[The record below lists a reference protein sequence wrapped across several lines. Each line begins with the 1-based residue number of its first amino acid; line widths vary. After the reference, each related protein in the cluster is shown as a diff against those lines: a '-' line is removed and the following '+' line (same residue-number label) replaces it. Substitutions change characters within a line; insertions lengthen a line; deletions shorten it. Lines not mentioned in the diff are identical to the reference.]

1 VTTGLRRDARDATP
15 AGRTIVSLVGL
26 AVLVVAT
33 FLLSVRIGSVS
44 LGVGAVWRALN
55 GRGDPAAIAIVRE
68 LRLPRAVA
76 AALVGSALAVAGA
89 AFQALLRNPLAEPY
103 VLGVSGGAALGAV
116 GAIVLGAS
124 LPIPGLIPLAAFA
137 GAAATVVVV
146 LRIALGV
153 GPTLDTRVLL
163 LAGVV
168 VGAFANAG
176 IFLLL
181 TVADVATFRSA
192 TAWMMG
198 SLSGVTWSGDAALA
212 VQLAVGGGLLL
223 LLARPL
229 NALAIGEET
238 AAYLGVSVERT
249 KWLAYGAASLLAA
262 ASVAT
267 AGIVGFVG
275 LVVPHAARLVW
286 GSDHRVLIPT
296 AALLGAVFLLLTD
309 VCART
314 VAAPTELPLGA
325 VTAVIGVPV
334 FVALLRR
341 RATP

>member
-1 VTTGLRRDARDATP
+1 VSPGPREATP
-15 AGRTIVSLVGL
+15 AGGTILGLIGL
-26 AVLVVAT
+26 AALALAT
-33 FLLSVRIGSVS
+33 FLLSVRVGSVS
-44 LGVGAVWRALN
+44 LGAGDVWNALT
-55 GRGDPAAIAIVRE
+55 GHGDPSAVAIVRE

-124 LPIPGLIPLAAFA
+124 LPIPGLIPVAAFA

-212 VQLAVGGGLLL
+212 AQLVAGGGVLL

-249 KWLAYGAASLLAA
+249 KWLAYAAASLLAA

-286 GSDHRVLIPT
+286 GSDHRVLLPA
-296 AALLGAVFLLLTD
+296 AALLGAAFLLLTD

-314 VAAPTELPLGA
+314 IAAPTELPLGA
-325 VTAVIGVPV
+325 VTAVVGVPV

>member
-1 VTTGLRRDARDATP
+1 MK
-15 AGRTIVSLVGL
+15 AGRASGMIAL
-26 AVLVVAT
+26 AVLFVIACT
-33 FLLSVRIGSVS
+33 ISIRAGSVS
-44 LGVGAVWRALN
+44 LGLGAVWDALL
-55 GRGDPAAIAIVRE
+55 GRGDPTTVTIVRD
-68 LRLPRAVA
+68 LRLPRAAA
-76 AALVGSALAVAGA
+76 AALVGAALATSGA

-103 VLGVSGGAALGAV
+103 VLGISGGAALGAV
-116 GAIVLGAS
+116 AAIVLGLL
-124 LPIPGLIPLAAFA
+124 LPVPGAVSVAAFL
-137 GAAATVVVV
+137 GAVITIALV

-163 LAGVV
+163 LSGVV

-176 IFLLL
+176 IFLMLS
-181 TVADVATFRSA
+181 VADVNSYRSA

-198 SLSGVTWSGDAALA
+198 SLSGTTWGGDVALA
-212 VQLAVGGGLLL
+212 VQLVPGLAVLL

-229 NALAIGEET
+229 NAMAIGEET

-267 AGIVGFVG
+267 AGVVGFVG
-275 LVVPHAARLVW
+275 LIIPHAVRLMW
-286 GSDHRVLIPT
+286 GSDYRVVIP
-296 AALLGAVFLLLTD
+296 ASALLGATFLLLTD
-309 VCART
+309 VAART
-314 VAAPTELPLGA
+314 LAAPSELPLGA

-341 RATP
+341 KA

>member
-1 VTTGLRRDARDATP
+1 VSPASHHAAP
-15 AGRTIVSLVGL
+15 AGRTILSLVGL
-26 AVLVVAT
+26 AVLVLVT

-44 LGVGAVWRALN
+44 LSASAVAHALI
-55 GRGDPAAIAIVRE
+55 GRGDPAAVAIVRE

-124 LPIPGLIPLAAFA
+124 LPIPGLIPLAAFV

-286 GSDHRVLIPT
+286 GSDHRVLIPA

>member
-1 VTTGLRRDARDATP
+1 VRPSIRVGIIA
-15 AGRTIVSLVGL
+15 LVAL
-26 AVLVVAT
+26 FAIACITSICV
-33 FLLSVRIGSVS
+33 GSVS
-44 LGVGAVWRALN
+44 LGLGAVWDALL
-55 GRGDPAAIAIVRE
+55 GRGDPATVTIVRD
-68 LRLPRAVA
+68 LRLPRAVGA
-76 AALVGSALAVAGA
+76 ILVGAALATSGA

-116 GAIVLGAS
+116 AAIVLGVLA
-124 LPIPGLIPLAAFA
+124 PVPGAISLAAFV
-137 GAAATVVVV
+137 GAVVTVALV

-176 IFLLL
+176 IFLILS
-181 TVADVATFRSA
+181 VADVAAYRTA
-192 TAWMMG
+192 TGWMMG
-198 SLSGVTWSGDAALA
+198 SLSGVTWAGDGALAAQLVPALA
-212 VQLAVGGGLLL
+212 VLL

-229 NALAIGEET
+229 NAMAIGEDT

-267 AGIVGFVG
+267 AGVVGFVG
-275 LVVPHAARLVW
+275 LIIPHAIRLLW
-286 GSDHRVLIPT
+286 GSDHRLLIP
-296 AALLGAVFLLLTD
+296 ASALLGATFLLLAD
-309 VCART
+309 VAART
-314 VAAPTELPLGA
+314 LAAPTELPLGA

-334 FVALLRR
+334 FVLLLRR
-341 RATP
+341 SI

>member
-1 VTTGLRRDARDATP
+1 MRGAASRHGA
-15 AGRTIVSLVGL
+15 VGIFAL
-26 AVLVVAT
+26 AALFVIAAVA
-33 FLLSVRIGSVS
+33 SICVGSVS
-44 LGVGAVWRALN
+44 LSPGAVWDALL
-55 GRGDPAAIAIVRE
+55 GRGDPATVTIVRD
-68 LRLPRAVA
+68 LRMPRTAGAMLVG
-76 AALVGSALAVAGA
+76 AALATSGA

-103 VLGVSGGAALGAV
+103 VLGISGGAALGAV
-116 GAIVLGAS
+116 AAIVLGLLA
-124 LPIPGLIPLAAFA
+124 PVPGAVSIAAFV
-137 GAAATVVVV
+137 GAVVTIAIV

-176 IFLLL
+176 IFLILS
-181 TVADVATFRSA
+181 VADVNAYRSA
-192 TAWMMG
+192 TGWMMG

-212 VQLAVGGGLLL
+212 AQLVPGLLVL
-223 LLARPL
+223 LFLARPL
-229 NALAIGEET
+229 NAMAIGEDT

-267 AGIVGFVG
+267 AGVVGFVG
-275 LVVPHAARLVW
+275 LIIPHMIRLVW
-286 GSDHRVLIPT
+286 GSDHRVLIP
-296 AALLGAVFLLLTD
+296 ASALLGATFLMLAD
-309 VCART
+309 
-314 VAAPTELPLGA
+314 VAARAIAAPSELPLGA

-341 RATP
+341 AA